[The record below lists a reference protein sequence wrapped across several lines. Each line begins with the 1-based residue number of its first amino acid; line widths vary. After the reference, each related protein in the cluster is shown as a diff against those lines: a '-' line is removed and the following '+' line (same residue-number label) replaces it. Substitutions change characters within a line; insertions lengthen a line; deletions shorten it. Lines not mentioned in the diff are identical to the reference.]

1 MTTPPVQPK
10 VYHITHVDNLASI
23 VAAGYIEADGRRVG
37 QGGGQT
43 SIGMTEIKRRRLYE
57 IAVACHPNTMV
68 GEYVPFYFCP
78 RSIMLYILHMGNHPD
93 LIHYRDGQ
101 EPVLHLQVDMEAAIN
116 WADQHRV
123 RWAFSDR
130 NAGSYYTDFYNSRN
144 ELDKID
150 WTAVTSTDFRDPLV
164 KEGKQAE
171 FLIHDTCPWH
181 LVEKIGVL
189 NERIRNQVNAIIR
202 NVQHKPVVTIER
214 IWYY

>member
-10 VYHITHVDNLASI
+10 IYHITPIDNLASI
-23 VAAGYIEADGRRVG
+23 VDAGWIEADGRRVG

-43 SIGMTEIKRRRLYE
+43 SIGMTDIKRRRLFD
-57 IAVACHPNTMV
+57 IDVLCHPGTKV

-78 RSIMLYILHMGNHPD
+78 RSIMLFILYKNNHPD
-93 LIHYRDGQ
+93 MSYRGGQ
-101 EPVLHLQVDMEAAIN
+101 EPILHLQLDMETAIN
-116 WADQHRV
+116 WADQHGV

-150 WTAVTSTDFRDPLV
+150 WDAVNETDFRDPLV

-189 NERIRNQVNAIIR
+189 NERIHNQVSAILQ

-214 IWYY
+214 TWYY

>member
-1 MTTPPVQPK
+1 MTTPPGHPK
-10 VYHITHVDNLASI
+10 IYHITHVNNLASI
-23 VAAGYIEADGRRVG
+23 VADGCIEADGRRVG

-57 IAVACHPNTMV
+57 IAVSCHPDTMV

-93 LIHYRDGQ
+93 LTHYRNGQ
-101 EPVLHLQVDMEAAIN
+101 GHVLHLQVDMEAAIN
-116 WADQHRV
+116 SADQHGV

-130 NAGSYYTDFYNSRN
+130 NAGSYYTDFYNNRN
-144 ELDKID
+144 ELGKIN
-150 WTAVTSTDFRDPLV
+150 WEAVTSTDFRDPLV

-171 FLIHDTCPWH
+171 FLIHDTCAWH

-189 NERIRNQVNAIIR
+189 NEKIRNQVNAILR
-202 NVQHKPVVTIER
+202 NVQHKPILTIER
-214 IWYY
+214 TWYY

>member
-1 MTTPPVQPK
+1 MTTPPAKPK
-10 VYHITHVDNLASI
+10 IYHITHIDNLASI
-23 VAAGYIEADGRRVG
+23 VAAGCVEADGRRVG
-37 QGGGQT
+37 QGAGQT

-57 IAVACHPNTMV
+57 IAVSCHKDTMV
-68 GEYVPFYFCP
+68 GEYVPFYLCP
-78 RSIMLYILHMGNHPD
+78 RSIMLFIIYKNNHPD
-93 LIHYRDGQ
+93 MSYRGGQ
-101 EPVLHLQVDMEAAIN
+101 EPILHLQIDMESTIH
-116 WADQHRV
+116 WANENGV

-130 NAGSYYTDFYNSRN
+130 NAGSYYADFYNNHN

-150 WTAVTSTDFRDPLV
+150 WDAVNETDFRDPLV

-189 NERIRNQVNAIIR
+189 NEKISDQVNGILR

-214 IWYY
+214 TWYY